1 MLLQLLTCW
10 KNALA
15 NPSTKVK
22 EQPVDGVRLNTR
34 MFVEVGLKK
43 NEATNQKIEPVSSVF
58 HLVEGFALVMLCN
71 CRLYPRRLAVHILRE
86 IKLLLKT
93 FGNFFSLIFFNISL
107 IFLLNILMFKL
118 LQIFRLNYKC
128 KLVLHL

>member
-10 KNALA
+10 RNALV
-15 NPSTKVK
+15 NPSAKAKDQQGDSNRLGARSLT
-22 EQPVDGVRLNTR
+22 DGSTLGGPGGKRPD
-34 MFVEVGLKK
+34 G
-43 NEATNQKIEPVSSVF
+43 QKIEPVSGVF

-93 FGNFFSLIFFNISL
+93 FG
-107 IFLLNILMFKL
+107 KT
-118 LQIFRLNYKC
+118 
-128 KLVLHL
+128 